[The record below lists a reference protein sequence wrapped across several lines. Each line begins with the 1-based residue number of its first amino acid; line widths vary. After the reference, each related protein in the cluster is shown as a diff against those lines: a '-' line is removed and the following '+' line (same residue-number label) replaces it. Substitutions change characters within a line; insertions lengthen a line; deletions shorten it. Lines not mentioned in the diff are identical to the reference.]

1 MSIPYFRGWVLQG
14 LSQTI
19 ASLGGDVDA
28 YADRFQLPLRLER
41 DADAPFPGDRLVRL
55 LEACAAELSCPDFG
69 MRAGFAQ
76 GRDALGPIALVA
88 LHCATVGEAI
98 EAIARYLNLLNS
110 ALELQLLNTRSGSRV
125 SYELKVLRAGPTRQ
139 IEEWTLAVGLR
150 VLRVIASDQARP
162 KAIRLP
168 HAPLLSLAY
177 YTKFFGCPVRF
188 SQAGY
193 GIELFAT
200 DLKRPMLRNDP
211 ELKNLIS
218 GYIEKIADSAANSF
232 RDQIDLMVRK
242 LLPTGRCTLDT
253 VAGHFYVSVR
263 TLQRRLEQ
271 ERLVF
276 EDLVETARREGAEQY
291 LVDPAVRMSVVAGLL
306 GYGTQSSF
314 SHAFKR
320 WHGVSPREWRKQ
332 RLLGGQ

>member
-19 ASLGGDVDA
+19 ATLGGDVDA

>member
-1 MSIPYFRGWVLQG
+1 MSIAYFRGWVLQG

-19 ASLGGDVDA
+19 ATLGGDVDA
-28 YADRFQLPLRLER
+28 YADRFQLPLRLEGE
-41 DADAPFPGDRLVRL
+41 ADVQFPGDRLVRL

-69 MRAGFAQ
+69 LRAGFAQ

-88 LHCATVGEAI
+88 LHCATVGEAL

-110 ALELQLLNTRSGSRV
+110 ALELQLLNRRSGSRM

-139 IEEWTLAVGLR
+139 FEQWTLAVGLR
-150 VLRVIASDQARP
+150 VLRLIASDQARP
-162 KAIRLP
+162 KAVLLP
-168 HAPLLSLAY
+168 HAPLLPLAH

-193 GIELFAT
+193 GVEIFTT
-200 DLKRPMLRNDP
+200 DLKRPMSRNDP
-211 ELKNLIS
+211 ELKDLIS
-218 GYIEKIADSAANSF
+218 GYIEKIADPAVNSL

-242 LLPTGRCTLDT
+242 LLPTGRCNLDT

-276 EDLVETARREGAEQY
+276 EDLVDTARRAGAEQY
-291 LVDPAVRMSVVAGLL
+291 LADPAVRMSVVAGLL

-314 SHAFKR
+314 SHAFRR

-332 RLLGGQ
+332 RLLGNR

>member
-1 MSIPYFRGWVLQG
+1 MSTPYFRGWVLQG
-14 LSQTI
+14 LSPTI
-19 ASLGGDVDA
+19 ATLGGDVDA

-69 MRAGFAQ
+69 LRAGFAQ

-110 ALELQLLNTRSGSRV
+110 ALELQLLNRRSGSRV
-125 SYELKVLRAGPTRQ
+125 SYELKVLRAGPTCQ
-139 IEEWTLAVGLR
+139 IEQWTLAVGLR

-162 KAIRLP
+162 KAILLP
-168 HAPLLSLAY
+168 HAPLLPLAH
-177 YTKFFGCPVRF
+177 YTSFFGCPVRF
-188 SQAGY
+188 SQAAY

-218 GYIEKIADSAANSF
+218 DYIEKIADPALNSL
-232 RDQIDLMVRK
+232 RDQIDLVVRK
-242 LLPTGRCTLDT
+242 LLPTGRCNLDT
-253 VAGHFYVSVR
+253 VASHFYVSVR

-271 ERLVF
+271 EHLVF
-276 EDLVETARREGAEQY
+276 ENIVEAARHAGAEHY
-291 LVDPAVRMSVVAGLL
+291 LADPAVRMSVVAGLL

-320 WHGVSPREWRKQ
+320 WHGMSPREWRK
-332 RLLGGQ
+332 RRMLGGQ

>member
-19 ASLGGDVDA
+19 ATLGGDVDA

-320 WHGVSPREWRKQ
+320 WHGMSPREWRKQ
-332 RLLGGQ
+332 RVANSR

>member
-1 MSIPYFRGWVLQG
+1 
-14 LSQTI
+14 
-19 ASLGGDVDA
+19 
-28 YADRFQLPLRLER
+28 
-41 DADAPFPGDRLVRL
+41 
-55 LEACAAELSCPDFG
+55 
-69 MRAGFAQ
+69 
-76 GRDALGPIALVA
+76 
-88 LHCATVGEAI
+88 
-98 EAIARYLNLLNS
+98 
-110 ALELQLLNTRSGSRV
+110 
-125 SYELKVLRAGPTRQ
+125 
-139 IEEWTLAVGLR
+139 
-150 VLRVIASDQARP
+150 
-162 KAIRLP
+162 
-168 HAPLLSLAY
+168 
-177 YTKFFGCPVRF
+177 VRF